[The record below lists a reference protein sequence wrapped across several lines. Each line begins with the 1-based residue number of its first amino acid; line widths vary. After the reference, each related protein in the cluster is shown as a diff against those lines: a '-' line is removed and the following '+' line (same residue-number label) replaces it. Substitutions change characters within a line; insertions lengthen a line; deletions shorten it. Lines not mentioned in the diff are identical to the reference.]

1 MPQLRF
7 PDSTSVVPP
16 GRRARVAGLLGLGL
30 AAALVV
36 AACAKSP
43 AASGSSSTSA
53 AAAPPTASSP
63 ASSSSAGSSGAAAA
77 SGIAGAGELDGR
89 SFTSTKIQ
97 GFTPVSG
104 VPVTLAFA
112 DHGLRAYAGCNSIF
126 GQVQTTGGVLMAPTL
141 AMTMRACP
149 SPQGDQDKWVH
160 ELLTGQPKWS
170 LAGSTLTLTGAAGS
184 VTFSEDT
191 ASPPAGGPTGWR
203 LTGIGTATG
212 TVTPV
217 PQGVDAWLITKD
229 GEVSLKTGCNG
240 GGGDYKLEGSTLVFG
255 PVRTTMMFCEGAA
268 GEVERAVLKVLG
280 TGAIGRVDGDSLVIT
295 SGPGQGELIFAKD
308 PAVVS
313 SAQASATK

>member
-1 MPQLRF
+1 MLQLRLSH
-7 PDSTSVVPP
+7 STSLSPSP
-16 GRRARVAGLLGLGL
+16 RSRVAGLVGLGL
-30 AAALVV
+30 AAVLVLTGCSK
-36 AACAKSP
+36 ASESSGNSP
-43 AASGSSSTSA
+43 TSA
-53 AAAPPTASSP
+53 AVSSTAPAT
-63 ASSSSAGSSGAAAA
+63 SSGVG
-77 SGIAGAGELDGR
+77 SEKAGGGGLDGR

-97 GFTPVSG
+97 GFAPVTG

-112 DHGLRAYAGCNSIF
+112 DDGMRAYAGCNSIF

-160 ELLTGQPKWS
+160 DLLTGQPKWS
-170 LAGSTLTLTGAAGS
+170 LAGSTLTLTGSAGS
-184 VTFSEDT
+184 VSFAEDT
-191 ASPPAGGPTGWR
+191 AIPPAGGPSGWR
-203 LTGIGTATG
+203 LTGIGAATG
-212 TVTPV
+212 AVTPV

-280 TGAIGRVDGDSLVIT
+280 TGAVGRVDGDSLVIT

-308 PAVVS
+308 PAVVTS
-313 SAQASATK
+313 VQESATK